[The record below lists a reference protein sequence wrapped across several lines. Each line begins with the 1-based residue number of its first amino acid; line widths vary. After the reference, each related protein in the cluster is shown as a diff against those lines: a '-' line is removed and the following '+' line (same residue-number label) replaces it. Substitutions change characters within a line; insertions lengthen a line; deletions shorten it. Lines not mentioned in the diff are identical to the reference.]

1 MVKVNLKA
9 LERTEEE
16 FTNKLDSKVNPR
28 YTVHEIIAFYL
39 KCASVPSN
47 KLSNIER
54 GFVEAQFEDMANEF
68 EDELERKIYGNHT

>member
-1 MVKVNLKA
+1 MIKVNLKA
-9 LERTEEE
+9 LERTEKE

-28 YTVHEIIAFYL
+28 YTVHQIIAFYL

-54 GFVEAQFEDMANEF
+54 NFIEAQFEDIVNEY
-68 EDELERKIYGNHT
+68 EDELEQKIYGDHK